1 MTAWTAE
8 RIEQL
13 KALVA
18 ERLSA
23 NQIAAE
29 LGAGLSRNA
38 VIGKITR
45 LGLTEQW
52 TGAGRAPRTRTQARN
67 DNRLGMRM
75 RRSAKPRAA
84 APANPTPTP
93 ASALSPACL
102 SAGPVRFLERRMHR
116 ECSAILNFGASVEEL
131 MCCGAPI
138 PEGGFHEF
146 CDAHRRVFLVAPEPR
161 KRHTSVAPAASAQLG
176 AWQ

>member
-1 MTAWTAE
+1 MSAWTEE
-8 RIEQL
+8 RIEHL

-38 VIGKITR
+38 VIGKIAR
-45 LGLTEQW
+45 LGLTQQW
-52 TGAGRAPRTRTQARN
+52 TGAGRAPRTRAQARN

-75 RRSAKPRAA
+75 RRSAMTAKPPS
-84 APANPTPTP
+84 APAVPPV
-93 ASALSPACL
+93 AAE
-102 SAGPVRFLERRMHR
+102 AGPVRYLDRRMHR
-116 ECSAILNFGASVEEL
+116 ECSAILNFGAPVEDL
-131 MCCGAPI
+131 LCCGAPI

-161 KRHTSVAPAASAQLG
+161 KRRTPVAAAASAQLG